1 MIPYTED
8 KHIEPLLKLCKSIKV
23 DESLLLNK
31 NVQNQTN
38 LIEIFEKKLFTKFVE
53 NDFDTSL
60 FQKHL
65 KHINPSSTNL
75 NELYGKWAWFPD
87 ISIQLGFQEAF
98 GIIYG
103 IRDTHSWQGV
113 TYFVKRPHIQSLL
126 QISNSSVLLFDIES
140 DFYKLKIENP
150 EEQELLNLLN
160 IFCEFYHNEKWN
172 IGKLISF
179 DSKFVTFNNELNE
192 EISIPVKEYKERTR
206 NFVEHIEDLSF
217 AVITKRN

>member
-75 NELYGKWAWFPD
+75 NELNGKWAWFPD
-87 ISIQLGFQEAF
+87 ISIQLGFQEVF

-150 EEQELLNLLN
+150 EEQDLLNLLN

-172 IGKLISF
+172 IDKYGRRSVNIFKYGS
-179 DSKFVTFNNELNE
+179 VTYGEGHFRGY
-192 EISIPVKEYKERTR
+192 ICC
-206 NFVEHIEDLSF
+206 
-217 AVITKRN
+217 